1 MAEGERS
8 IFSPVHHVIKHSACG
23 GVLLHLY
30 VGHVFKYMSHLKTV
44 PSFAGD
50 TCKNKHVTSV
60 VASLIP
66 QLSGKI

>member
-1 MAEGERS
+1 
-8 IFSPVHHVIKHSACG
+8 
-23 GVLLHLY
+23 
-30 VGHVFKYMSHLKTV
+30 MSHLKTV